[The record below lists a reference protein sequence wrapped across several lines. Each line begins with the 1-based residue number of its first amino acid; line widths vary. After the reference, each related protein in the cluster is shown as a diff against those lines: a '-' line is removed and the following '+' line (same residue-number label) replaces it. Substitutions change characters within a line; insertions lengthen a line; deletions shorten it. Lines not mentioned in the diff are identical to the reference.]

1 MALTHSILTA
11 VLSPPPTLNKAH
23 SVCPGIADDTRV
35 RWPSRVE
42 VAFVRAALACV
53 LETTPDSTS
62 SAHAISVRKLR
73 RSTLRSRRS
82 RDAIALVNKSCVDN
96 FGVCFAELP
105 TAMRYRALA
114 RADEDPQLTSF
125 VLTLVHEGV
134 DAYFDLPSTGGQKE
148 KHRVLA
154 GRPQTRGIPLNDP
167 LQPHHKEIPCS
178 TPVSPS

>member
-53 LETTPDSTS
+53 LETTPDNTS
-62 SAHAISVRKLR
+62 AAHAISVRKLR
-73 RSTLRSRRS
+73 RSTLRLQRS
-82 RDAIALVNKSCVDN
+82 REAIASVDKSCVDY
-96 FGVCFAELP
+96 FGACFAELP
-105 TAMRYRALA
+105 TAMRYWALA
-114 RADEDPQLTSF
+114 RADDDPQLTSF
-125 VLTLVHEGV
+125 VMTLVHEAV
-134 DAYFDLPSTGGQKE
+134 DAYFDLPSADGPKE
-148 KHRVLA
+148 PRRVLA
-154 GRPQTRGIPLNDP
+154 ARPQVRGIPRNDP
-167 LQPHHKEIPCS
+167 HQPHHKETPCS